1 MIGSLRGVLQ
11 ERLEDGQVLVEV
23 AGVGYR
29 VTVTPTTS
37 VSVGEVGQEISLH
50 IHHHFR
56 ESDQTLFGFLSRQ
69 ERRCFETLLSAH
81 GVGPSLALAVLGV
94 HGPNELVRLIAEEDV
109 SSLCLVPGIGKK
121 TASRLL
127 IELKDSLDISAELDA
142 VNTGTGADRR
152 SAMVEVQEALGGLG
166 YSLEEIRPVLAD
178 LAGDDPSVLLREA
191 LQRLAVT

>member
-37 VSVGEVGQEISLH
+37 VSVGEIGQEIFLH

-56 ESDQTLFGFLSRQ
+56 ESDQTLFGFLTRQ

-127 IELKDSLDISAELDA
+127 IELKDSLDISAELDT

-191 LQRLAVT
+191 LQRLAVA

>member
-191 LQRLAVT
+191 LQRLAVA

>member
-37 VSVGEVGQEISLH
+37 VSVGEVGQEIFLH
-50 IHHHFR
+50 IR

-191 LQRLAVT
+191 LQRLAVA

>member
-1 MIGSLRGVLQ
+1 MASPSPQSNGRF
-11 ERLEDGQVLVEV
+11 E
-23 AGVGYR
+23 
-29 VTVTPTTS
+29 
-37 VSVGEVGQEISLH
+37 
-50 IHHHFR
+50 HHFR
-56 ESDQTLFGFLSRQ
+56 ERFESLLPTIQ
-69 ERRCFETLLSAH
+69 ERWPDLAEHTLEATRGS
-81 GVGPSLALAVLGV
+81 VD
-94 HGPNELVRLIAEEDV
+94 ELVRLIAEEDV

-191 LQRLAVT
+191 LQRLAVA